1 MVSDEPWRRF
11 TPLSVSPQS
20 CMARVWGGGL
30 GGQCTKTPVAGGA
43 GLCQSHARQSRAGGG
58 LSHGRVDGPVPGPK
72 LAEFEQVAAARR
84 AKSSRPG
91 ENPLQRGAKRNI
103 ASGQIVPLCASRE
116 AVKSSEASVA
126 AAQAAARTLQE
137 LASQSLPGAS
147 ETLLPRSLGSREH
160 RFSCRDSEFH
170 DPVSRVTS
178 TVPCLPEA
186 VREYGEITTTL
197 AAAYDEVSEPAAQ
210 RRKFDR
216 LVVVDVQRTA
226 LEV

>member
-1 MVSDEPWRRF
+1 M
-11 TPLSVSPQS
+11 
-20 CMARVWGGGL
+20 
-30 GGQCTKTPVAGGA
+30 
-43 GLCQSHARQSRAGGG
+43 
-58 LSHGRVDGPVPGPK
+58 DGPVPGPK

-91 ENPLQRGAKRNI
+91 ENPLQRGAKRDI